1 MIICDVMDILM
12 DKLNIDEDE
21 YEVHEEDINWKRFN
35 DIIRGYI
42 CKV

>member
-1 MIICDVMDILM
+1 MDILM

-21 YEVHEEDINWKRFN
+21 YEEHEEYINWKRFN

>member
-21 YEVHEEDINWKRFN
+21 YEEHEEDIN
-35 DIIRGYI
+35 
-42 CKV
+42 

>member
-21 YEVHEEDINWKRFN
+21 YEVHEEDIN
-35 DIIRGYI
+35 
-42 CKV
+42 